1 MKTYVL
7 NSFGSDWTY
16 QAKSKAEA
24 TREFLDQMGLDTMKD
39 YAHYCKVCGV
49 PSKLDFKEI
58 VKK

>member
-1 MKTYVL
+1 MRTYIL
-7 NSFGSDWTY
+7 NSFGNDWTY
-16 QAKSKAEA
+16 QANSKAEA
-24 TREFLDQMGLDTMKD
+24 TREFLDQMGLDTFKD